1 MQIINQ
7 GRMVLQGDREV
18 NSLEAQA
25 IAKAEQFKEQLGGT
39 IFAFPNEETKPFS
52 SYAVVMYAGGKYFTY
67 PDAANISEA
76 SAGVIAILKEL
87 EKRGLDADYERNVRI
102 ISYQAQMEAPS
113 TIMHQLKKEN
123 ITKPLLTEGED
134 FTEGSESISARGLLK
149 MSYILMIDKKN
160 LKASRCMDKYY
171 KLLATRKYG
180 KTAAAIKQEVRK
192 MGKGKAIEWLEQT
205 YKKYVYDDM
214 EIIGILDSIGG
225 ETV

>member
-39 IFAFPNEETKPFS
+39 IFAFPIEETKPFS

-67 PDAANISEA
+67 PDATNISEA
-76 SAGVIAILKEL
+76 SAGVLAILKEL

-102 ISYQAQMEAPS
+102 ISYQAQMDAPS
-113 TIMHQLKKEN
+113 TVMHQLKKEH
-123 ITKPLLTEGED
+123 ISRPLFTEVED
-134 FTEGSESISARGLLK
+134 FAEGSESISARGLLK
-149 MSYILMIDKKN
+149 MSYILMNDKKN
-160 LKASRCMDKYY
+160 LKASRFMDEYY

-205 YKKYVYDDM
+205 YKKYVHDDM
-214 EIIGILDSIGG
+214 ELIGILDSLGG
-225 ETV
+225 KTE